1 MRDVLTTLL
10 EVTGFALLAGAAWL
24 VAVPLGVAVAG
35 AACIAIGWL
44 TGRRG

>member
-10 EVTGFALLAGAAWL
+10 ELAGFALLAVAAWL
-24 VAVPLGVAVAG
+24 VAPPLGLAVAG
-35 AACIAIGWL
+35 VSCIAIGWL